1 MSIATLKRKTR
12 ATWRTASTG
21 QSAFSING
29 THRSQGYIGQTSL
42 SQSLPR
48 TLFRGDTARGFGGCC
63 GTYSNTSSITS
74 GILDMNDA
82 AAVKPSVVSSRGR
95 LAKRYPWITGGS
107 GAIEGVEREWVK
119 PDSTHSQNT
128 QGLYITYVAGTALGA
143 EANAACAV
151 ETHKYS
157 DEMCHFVAAPAA
169 TGAVSAAEYIRSAR
183 ARRRAPC
190 GTDTYD
196 ALFTRNVLGAPM
208 VSMIE

>member
-29 THRSQGYIGQTSL
+29 SHRSQGYIGQTSL

-48 TLFRGDTARGFGGCC
+48 TIFRGDTARGAGGCC
-63 GTYSNTSSITS
+63 GTYNGSVSITS
-74 GILDMNDA
+74 GILDMNDVA
-82 AAVKPSVVSSRGR
+82 VVKPSVVSSRGR
-95 LAKRYPWITGGS
+95 LAKRYPWILGGS
-107 GAIEGVEREWVK
+107 GAIEGVDREWVK
-119 PDSTHSQNT
+119 PDSTHTQNT
-128 QGLYITYVAGTALGA
+128 QGLYITYVTGAVLAA
-143 EANAACAV
+143 EANSACAA
-151 ETHKYS
+151 ETHEYS
-157 DEMCHFVAAPAA
+157 DQMCHYVAAPAV

-190 GTDTYD
+190 GTNTYD
-196 ALFTRNVLGAPM
+196 ALFTRTVLGAPM

>member
-21 QSAFSING
+21 QAAFSING

-48 TLFRGDTARGFGGCC
+48 TLFRGDTARGAGGCC
-63 GTYSNTSSITS
+63 GTYNDSFSITS

-82 AAVKPSVVSSRGR
+82 TAIKPSVVSSRGR
-95 LAKRYPWITGGS
+95 IAKRYPWITGGS

-128 QGLYITYVAGTALGA
+128 QGLYITYVAGTALA
-143 EANAACAV
+143 ALENPACAV
-151 ETHKYS
+151 ETNKF
-157 DEMCHFVAAPAA
+157 DQVCNFVAAPAV

-190 GTDTYD
+190 GTDPYD
-196 ALFTRNVLGAPM
+196 ALFIHTSQGAPVVCDGM
-208 VSMIE
+208 V